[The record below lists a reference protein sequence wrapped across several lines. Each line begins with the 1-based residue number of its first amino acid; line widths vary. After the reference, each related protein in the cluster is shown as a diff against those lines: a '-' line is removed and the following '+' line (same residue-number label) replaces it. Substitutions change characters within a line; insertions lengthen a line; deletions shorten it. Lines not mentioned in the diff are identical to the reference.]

1 MWGGFVVVV
10 LFFLA
15 LDLGVFQ
22 KESHTPTFREAL
34 LKCGFWVCVA
44 GAFNLV
50 VYYEFGTE
58 KALEF
63 LAGYIIEQALS
74 IDNVFVFIILFSYF
88 KVPEQYQHRVLFY
101 GILGAIVMRALF
113 VVLGAELLANFHWMT
128 YVFGLILIV
137 SGIKLAFGKSGE
149 MDPSHNPFLRIFRAA
164 VRVTPEYHGER
175 FFIRS
180 DKQWMATPLCLV
192 LVAIEITDVV
202 FALDSVPA
210 VFAISK
216 DPFIVFS
223 SNICAIL
230 GLRAYFFLL
239 SGAIQKIV
247 YLKTGLALILSFVGI
262 KMLASSFIEI
272 PTPLS
277 LGVILSILA
286 GTFILSSLYPPKVKA
301 PLGE

>member
-1 MWGGFVVVV
+1 M
-10 LFFLA
+10 
-15 LDLGVFQ
+15 
-22 KESHTPTFREAL
+22 
-34 LKCGFWVCVA
+34 
-44 GAFNLV
+44 
-50 VYYEFGTE
+50 
-58 KALEF
+58 
-63 LAGYIIEQALS
+63 
-74 IDNVFVFIILFSYF
+74 
-88 KVPEQYQHRVLFY
+88 
-101 GILGAIVMRALF
+101 
-113 VVLGAELLANFHWMT
+113 
-128 YVFGLILIV
+128 
-137 SGIKLAFGKSGE
+137 
-149 MDPSHNPFLRIFRAA
+149 
-164 VRVTPEYHGER
+164 
-175 FFIRS
+175 
-180 DKQWMATPLCLV
+180 